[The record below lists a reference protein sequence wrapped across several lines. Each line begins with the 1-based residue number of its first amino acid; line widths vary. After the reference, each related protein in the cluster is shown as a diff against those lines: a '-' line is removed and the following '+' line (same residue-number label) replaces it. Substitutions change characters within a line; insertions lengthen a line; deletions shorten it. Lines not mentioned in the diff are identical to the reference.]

1 MDKRKMKVAIFG
13 FVSILVIAAFL
24 LGSVT
29 QGVAEQTMKC
39 KIASTNTKDER
50 ISLNDEEGH
59 GFGMSISEGLAFF
72 EGGEIAKTKSYTLFD
87 FIPGK
92 RSQQI
97 GYTFFTFEDGATIV
111 TSFQRLIAPGQIG
124 IGSGKGSG
132 EITKGTGRFG
142 GIKGTT
148 SSTGKAFPGS
158 KGEAYRY
165 TDDVT
170 FTYTLPPK

>member
-1 MDKRKMKVAIFG
+1 MATRKSMWVLFG
-13 FVSILVIAAFL
+13 ILLICAWL

-111 TSFQRLIAPGQIG
+111 TSFQRLIAPGQSG
-124 IGSGKGSG
+124 IGSGKGAG
-132 EITKGTGRFG
+132 EITKGTGRFE

-148 SSTGKAFPGS
+148 SSTAKLFPAN
-158 KGEAYRY
+158 KGEPSRNAV
-165 TDDVT
+165 DFT
-170 FTYTLPPK
+170 FTYTLPTK